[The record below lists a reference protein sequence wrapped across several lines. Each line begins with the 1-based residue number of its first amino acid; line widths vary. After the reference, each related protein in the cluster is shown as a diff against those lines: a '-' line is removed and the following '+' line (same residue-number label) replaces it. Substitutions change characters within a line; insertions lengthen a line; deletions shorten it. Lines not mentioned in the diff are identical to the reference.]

1 MSLADLPVPETA
13 AAAAAR
19 EVAAAYCSPAL
30 FNHSVRAYL
39 FGAEYARVRGIT
51 VDHELLYVA
60 AMLHD
65 FGLIAAFDSH
75 RVDFEHAGGHVAWVF
90 CAGAGW
96 PIPRR
101 QRVADVIIA
110 HMVEVDVAADP
121 EGHVLSASTGID
133 ISGRAVDLVA
143 DVRDEVLAAYPRL
156 DLAAEFTACFVD
168 QAARKPGSTAAAAVR
183 SGIGDRIAANPLE
196 RQSRTG

>member
-1 MSLADLPVPETA
+1 MPLAEMPATA

-19 EVAAAYCSPAL
+19 EVAAAYWSPAM

-39 FGAEYARVRGIT
+39 FGMEYARVRGIQ
-51 VDHELLYVA
+51 VDDELLFVS
-60 AMLHD
+60 AMFHD
-65 FGLIAAFDSH
+65 IGLVDAFDSH

-96 PIPRR
+96 PVQRR

-110 HMVEVDVAADP
+110 HMVEVPAEEEP
-121 EGHVLSASTGID
+121 EGHVLGESTGID
-133 ISGRAVDLVA
+133 ISGRAVHLVA
-143 DVRDEVLAAYPRL
+143 DIQDEVLAAYPRL

-168 QAARKPGSTAAAAVR
+168 QAARKPESKAAAFVR
-183 SGIGDRIAANPLE
+183 SGIADRIAANPLE
-196 RQSRTG
+196 R

>member
-1 MSLADLPVPETA
+1 MRLTLPDTA

-39 FGAEYARVRGIT
+39 FGVAYARLREIA
-51 VDHELLYVA
+51 VDHELLYVS

-65 FGLIAAFDSH
+65 LGLVAPFDSH
-75 RVDFEHAGGHVAWVF
+75 RVDFEYAGGHVAWVF

-96 PIPRR
+96 PVERR

-110 HMVEVDVAADP
+110 HMVSVPASQDP
-121 EGHVLSASTGID
+121 EGHVLGESTGID
-133 ISGRAVDLVA
+133 ISGRGVDLIA

-156 DLAAEFTACFVD
+156 DLATEFLACFAD
-168 QAARKPGSTAAAAVR
+168 QAERKPTSTAGLAMR
-183 SGIGDRIAANPLE
+183 SGFADRVTANPLD
-196 RQSRTG
+196 R